1 MQSILGY
8 IGMLMLP
15 SGIWLFAGGIAR
27 LRTVLYFLSLSKT
40 TTGKIVDLVH
50 DYDFLGQ
57 QAYLPVVEF
66 QLKEK
71 EQKIRF
77 QSNVGDRRESSV
89 KIGETVGVRYL
100 PEKPEIARINTTEYF
115 YGDATQMIAGGIFC
129 ALVALFFLGKL
140 APGYAFIGFA
150 ILSVG
155 FIVLSFIIKLVIVQR
170 LQPNDNQLESPVHTV
185 NKT

>member
-1 MQSILGY
+1 MQSILSY

-15 SGIWLFAGGIAR
+15 SGIWFLAGGIAR

-77 QSNVGDRRESSV
+77 QSNVGDRREPSV
-89 KIGETVGVRYL
+89 KIGETIGVRYL

-115 YGDATQMIAGGIFC
+115 YSDATQMIVGGIIC
-129 ALVALFFLGKL
+129 TLVALFLLGKL

-155 FIVLSFIIKLVIVQR
+155 FFVFSFIAKLAIVKR
-170 LQPNDNQLESPVHTV
+170 LQPNDNQVESPNYRA
-185 NKT
+185 NKK